1 MASEDNKTYSLTLSP
16 QMILG
21 LILTVLP
28 VIGGSAY
35 AGITFFNKMQ
45 DTIEAVASYKPY
57 DDTEF
62 KEKVKTFEI
71 EMKAVK
77 ERQLAIAEQLVR
89 ISEKVSDTTALARE
103 TKAIA
108 QGSATENAAQSR
120 EVQARLNA
128 LKQDVDNT
136 AANLRIEMNTL
147 KRATTNP
154 LGK

>member
-1 MASEDNKTYSLTLSP
+1 
-16 QMILG
+16 
-21 LILTVLP
+21 
-28 VIGGSAY
+28 
-35 AGITFFNKMQ
+35 MQ

-136 AANLRIEMNTL
+136 AANLRIEMNSL